1 MEAVI
6 DLFWRVGENQEA
18 VGGEGRRLEPRFLSR
33 SDFPFCRSSM
43 GTLMTARDIGETSP
57 RYQIYLPC
65 DVVKSVVGVFKDCEN
80 GFSRFYFVRWRFQW
94 SLQIRFFFRM
104 SGGVRLARLRFVES
118 VFGLLSRS
126 KWTLSASNQYPK
138 VV

>member
-18 VGGEGRRLEPRFLSR
+18 VGGEGRRLEPRVLSR

-43 GTLMTARDIGETSP
+43 GPLMTARDIGETSP

-65 DVVKSVVGVFKDCEN
+65 DGEMAGEVVKWAKKRCFGSSVYDDVV
-80 GFSRFYFVRWRFQW
+80 
-94 SLQIRFFFRM
+94 LQGITAM
-104 SGGVRLARLRFVES
+104 
-118 VFGLLSRS
+118 
-126 KWTLSASNQYPK
+126 TL
-138 VV
+138 